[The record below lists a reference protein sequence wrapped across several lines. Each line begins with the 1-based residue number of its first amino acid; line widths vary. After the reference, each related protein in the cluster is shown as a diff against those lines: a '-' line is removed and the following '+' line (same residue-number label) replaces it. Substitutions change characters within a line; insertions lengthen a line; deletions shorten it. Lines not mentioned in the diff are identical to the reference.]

1 MHRYCCSLQRS
12 WIWMAGISAA
22 ASSKATFT
30 TWTDFISSNSRTQS
44 SDDVAVSSEKRTQT
58 VAWSAWSHGVPVC
71 HQLMAASWMVV
82 VDKSVQLP
90 TSADSVTLLAF
101 AAERRPC
108 SSRLISP
115 ARLPCRGVWRPN
127 DGVGGRTDRRTPYH
141 YIDPTPP
148 NMPAVPL
155 TLMQLL
161 LVVEWF
167 PHRTVIKC

>member
-1 MHRYCCSLQRS
+1 M
-12 WIWMAGISAA
+12 
-22 ASSKATFT
+22 
-30 TWTDFISSNSRTQS
+30 
-44 SDDVAVSSEKRTQT
+44 QT
-58 VAWSAWSHGVPVC
+58 VACSAWSHGVPVC

-115 ARLPCRGVWRPN
+115 ARPPCRGVWRPN
-127 DGVGGRTDRRTPYH
+127 DGTDGRTDRRTPYH

-155 TLMQLL
+155 TLLRLL

-167 PHRTVIKC
+167 PHRTVIKCQLTRTHTHALLPTGLQSVVCWMKLGQLPLDRR